1 MAEQRMH
8 ATVRGRVQGVGFR
21 YSVLSEAKRIGV
33 AGFVENRPDGAV
45 YVEAEGSPEQLDR
58 LEAFLREGPP
68 AARVE
73 AFDSER
79 SAASGGFEGFSWR

>member
-1 MAEQRMH
+1 MAEQWMR

-33 AGFVENRPDGAV
+33 DGFVENRPDGAV
-45 YVEAEGSPEQLDR
+45 YVEAEGSTEQLDR
-58 LEAFLREGPP
+58 LEAFLRQGPP
-68 AARVE
+68 GARVE

-79 SAASGGFEGFSWR
+79 SAAIEGFEGFSWR

>member
-1 MAEQRMH
+1 MR

-79 SAASGGFEGFSWR
+79 SAASGGFGGFSWR